1 MLKLFVK
8 MTNLW
13 TATSTASMIFFIILA
28 TTVLIGQVHSNDN
41 LRVAFEW
48 KEIDFKYANA
58 EERWSAIE
66 RYEFKP
72 NNVIPF
78 GIEVYQSRLFVTLP
92 RWRDGVPASL
102 AYLDLNG
109 KCLFFFFCKYQNH
122 NYLIVSSNNS

>member
-1 MLKLFVK
+1 MI
-8 MTNLW
+8 NLW
-13 TATSTASMIFFIILA
+13 TTTTTTAKIFFVFLASILC
-28 TTVLIGQVHSNDN
+28 IDQVHSNDN
-41 LRVAFEW
+41 LRVAYEW

-109 KCLFFFFCKYQNH
+109 K
-122 NYLIVSSNNS
+122 